1 MSLATD
7 ILNLR
12 RNQSSS
18 VSTLIAMLE
27 WQRAAQDKDH
37 VMSRGFAVA
46 EAADDVL
53 MNVAVYAAE
62 AWGERPAMAHRARR
76 TAPSSGRK
84 RQFDS
89 GRLHQRRLFA
99 PTAS

>member
-7 ILNLR
+7 ILDLR
-12 RNQSSS
+12 RNQYSS
-18 VSTLIAMLE
+18 VETLIALIE
-27 WQRAAQDKDH
+27 WQKSAQDEDH
-37 VMSRGFAVA
+37 KMSRGFAVA

-62 AWGERPAMAHRARR
+62 ALSEPPVIHRTRR
-76 TAPSSGRK
+76 AISISRRK
-84 RQFDS
+84 QRHSDP

-99 PTAS
+99 TAS